1 VSVAARNRPQT
12 LALRWAVFVASVATT
27 AFAGWLFF
35 TLLEDDWSAID
46 TVRLVLSSICVFWI
60 VWGSTVGVLGLL
72 ARSPAP
78 PPAAPATAPLASRT
92 AILMPIYNEDP
103 ASTFA
108 RVAAVS
114 ASLARIGA
122 AAAFDIFILSDTQSL
137 EAAAREA
144 LWLERLLTDSPG
156 REQIFYRRRAQNS
169 GRKAGNIEDFIRHSG
184 GAYDYALVLDAD
196 SLMEARA
203 IVTMVREME
212 ASPELGLLQT
222 LPQIVHAR
230 SVFGRAMQFAATFYA
245 PVFARG
251 TAMVQGN
258 EGPYWGH
265 NAIFRIRAFAQNCG
279 LPPLRGKPPFGGQIL
294 SHDYVEA
301 ALLARGGY
309 AVRLDPTIDGSFEE
323 GPDNL
328 IDFAKRDQRWCQGN
342 LQHSRVVLAP
352 AFPLWNRVTLL
363 QGIGNYL
370 MPLIWLCLLV
380 AGVAAADLP
389 APLRPFGGHLVMITV
404 PDWSNWA
411 LLALVL
417 ALLILPKLMIAI
429 MNIASGKVVA
439 TGGAGLAL
447 LSVFAEIVL
456 STVLAPIVLMFQIRA
471 LFRIILGFDGGWPPS
486 NRNDGVLTVREAWA
500 ESWWVTCCGL
510 GALAVVTNFATPLD
524 IWAMP
529 VCVPLI
535 LAPLVIAATSR
546 PVPTLS
552 MLWRVPSEA
561 QPAPVMREWSAIYT
575 GWTGQ

>member
-1 VSVAARNRPQT
+1 MSVARQNRPRT
-12 LALRWAVFVASVATT
+12 LVLRWAVFAASVVTT
-27 AFAGWLFF
+27 GFAGWLFF
-35 TLLEDDWSAID
+35 VLLHDDWSALD

-60 VWGSTVGVLGLL
+60 VWGSTVSVLGLL
-72 ARSPAP
+72 APTPRPH
-78 PPAAPATAPLASRT
+78 AASALNLTPIAART

-108 RVAAVS
+108 RVAAMS
-114 ASLARIGA
+114 SSLIRIGA
-122 AAAFDIFILSDTQSL
+122 DAAFDMFILSDTQSL
-137 EAAAREA
+137 EAAATEA
-144 LWLERLLTDSPG
+144 LWLERLLTECPG
-156 REQIFYRRRAQNS
+156 REQIFYRRRSKNS

-196 SLMEARA
+196 SLMEGRA
-203 IVTMVREME
+203 IVTMVQQME
-212 ASPELGLLQT
+212 ASPQLGLLQT

-230 SVFGRAMQFAATFYA
+230 SVFGRALQFAATFYA
-245 PVFARG
+245 PVYARG
-251 TAMVQGN
+251 TALVQGN

-265 NAIFRIRAFAQNCG
+265 NAMFRIRAFALNCG
-279 LPPLRGKPPFGGQIL
+279 LPQLRGRPPFGGQIL

-309 AVRLDPTIDGSFEE
+309 AVRLDPAIDGSFEE

-370 MPLIWLCLLV
+370 MPLVWLCLLV
-380 AGVAAADLP
+380 AGVAAAD
-389 APLRPFGGHLVMITV
+389 RPPSPSQGHFGVHVVSDG
-404 PDWSNWA
+404 SNWA

-417 ALLILPKLMIAI
+417 GLLVLPKLMIAAL
-429 MNIASGKVVA
+429 NILSGNAAA
-439 TGGAGLAL
+439 TGGLTLAL
-447 LSVFAEIVL
+447 ASVIAEIAL
-456 STVLAPIVLMFQIRA
+456 STLLAPIVLLFQIRA
-471 LFRIILGFDGGWPPS
+471 LIRIIFGFDGGWPPS
-486 NRNDGVLTVREAWA
+486 NRRDGLLTVRQAWA
-500 ESWWVTCCGL
+500 ESWWITCCGL
-510 GALAVVTNFATPLD
+510 GALAVVADFVAPLD

-546 PVPTLS
+546 PIACLS
-552 MLWRVPSEA
+552 ALWRVPSET

-575 GWTGQ
+575 GWTDR